1 MLSKE
6 EQKFITSRVKLQGV
20 ADKIGGISREYVG
33 MIFRGERDVK
43 SKKAQ
48 KVAMEFQRVLEE
60 LHARNSETIY
70 APVKNGFVLE
80 NGTITDD
87 EVEARFKTLQTAT
100 AFLLKKNT
108 PEDYYI
114 NQQEF
119 DGLYWVSIEGTEKY
133 IHELQKELLET
144 NATELE

>member
-1 MLSKE
+1 MFSKE

-20 ADKIGGISREYVG
+20 ADKIGEISRAYVG
-33 MIFRGERDVK
+33 MILRGKRNIK

-60 LHARNSETIY
+60 LHARNSEIVY
-70 APVKNGFVLE
+70 ALVKNGCVLE

-87 EVEARFKTLQTAT
+87 EVEARFKNKKTAT

-108 PEDYYI
+108 PEDYYTI
-114 NQQEF
+114 QQEF
-119 DGLYWVSIEGTEKY
+119 DGLYWVPIEGTEKY
-133 IHELQKELLET
+133 THELTKEL
-144 NATELE
+144 

>member
-1 MLSKE
+1 MFSKE

-33 MIFRGERDVK
+33 MILRGERDVK

-70 APVKNGFVLE
+70 ALVKNGFVLE

-87 EVEARFKTLQTAT
+87 EVEARFKTRQTAT
-100 AFLLKKNT
+100 AFLLKKKT

-114 NQQEF
+114 IQQEF

-133 IHELQKELLET
+133 IHELQKEL
-144 NATELE
+144 